1 MTKGIFF
8 SMAKINKAYSHGEYN
23 QGSSC
28 YFCFKIKDFKYNVH
42 MYTHNKQSFLI
53 DDGESIIFE
62 TDNEYEFLHIL
73 NLIKKEAIN
82 NNRRLE
88 KTKQWNTILKNFN

>member
-1 MTKGIFF
+1 
-8 SMAKINKAYSHGEYN
+8 
-23 QGSSC
+23 
-28 YFCFKIKDFKYNVH
+28 

-88 KTKQWNTILKNFN
+88 KTKQWDTILKNFN